1 MKKLLVALLLG
12 TTLTVTACADA
23 TDTTT
28 TAGDVTT
35 TTAAATTT
43 AGEATTTAGEAT
55 TTGTTTGEAQTKEI
69 TTSGMSEGLVVKV
82 TATPDTIQA
91 VEIVS
96 HEETE
101 GISDPA
107 IENLPKKIV
116 EENSFEV
123 DGETGATMT
132 SDAIKEAVKQALTEM
147 GYDLENFK

>member
-1 MKKLLVALLLG
+1 MKKILIALLMG
-12 TTLTVTACADA
+12 TALTVTACADG

-28 TAGDVTT
+28 TAGVTT
-35 TTAAATTT
+35 TTAVTTTAAGTTT
-43 AGEATTTAGEAT
+43 AGTTM
-55 TTGTTTGEAQTKEI
+55 GEAQTKEI
-69 TTSGMSEGLVVKV
+69 TTSGMGEGLIVKV

-96 HEETE
+96 HNETE

-107 IENLPKKIV
+107 IENLPAKIV

-147 GYDLENFK
+147 GYDLANFQ